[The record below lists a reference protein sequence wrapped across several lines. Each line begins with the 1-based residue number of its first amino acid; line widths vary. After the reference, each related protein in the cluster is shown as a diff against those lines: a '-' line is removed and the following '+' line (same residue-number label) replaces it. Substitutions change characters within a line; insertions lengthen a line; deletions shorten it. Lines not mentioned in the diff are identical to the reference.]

1 MSTKTE
7 DVIKDAAGGGFAG
20 ALMTMVIVGLAWAVL
35 TAVVMDNPLLSLVPL
50 VGMIILV
57 AGGLFALNRFPAK
70 RWRVIGVVLFI
81 VACSDLYLVNEWW
94 DVILVM
100 WVGMEPGQI
109 ASPLMLNCVIVGFIG
124 AGSMLFLQL
133 RPEEKPH
140 RAPEKAVQQAG

>member
-35 TAVVMDNPLLSLVPL
+35 TAVAMGKPLLSLVPL

-57 AGGLFALNRFPAK
+57 AGGLFTLNKFPSQK
-70 RWRVIGVVLFI
+70 WRIIGVVLFI
-81 VACSDLYLVNEWW
+81 VACSDLYLVNAWW

-133 RPEEKPH
+133 RPEKKPH
-140 RAPEKAVQQAG
+140 HAPEKAVQQAG